1 MFDIFVFISISLLI
15 AQLSLL
21 FNFVFELKIYTILI
35 YTQYIFIVIFID
47 ILFVYFETFLLISNN
62 ISFNLLLLEKFALV
76 ILFSKLERV
85 IVDDKLELNIH
96 YI

>member
-1 MFDIFVFISISLLI
+1 M
-15 AQLSLL
+15 
-21 FNFVFELKIYTILI
+21 

-76 ILFSKLERV
+76 ILFSKSKRV
-85 IVDDKLELNIH
+85 IVNNKFKLNIH
-96 YI
+96 YK